1 MHVDFLHSMRY
12 HATHKPVWRNGIRAC
27 LKNKSPQGVEGSNLS
42 TGIARPQVSAS
53 VHFKLK
59 IPLFCPQ
66 KSAKICCRLPVLL
79 SLLLST

>member
-42 TGIARPQVSAS
+42 TGIARP
-53 VHFKLK
+53 
-59 IPLFCPQ
+59 
-66 KSAKICCRLPVLL
+66 
-79 SLLLST
+79 

>member
-1 MHVDFLHSMRY
+1 MHIDFLHSMRY

-42 TGIARPQVSAS
+42 TGIARPRVSAN

-66 KSAKICCRLPVLL
+66 K
-79 SLLLST
+79 